1 MRREFDTMQIT
12 RRLYYQDSYQ
22 LEFEADVIERRI
34 IEGNPALVLD
44 QTCFYPESGGQPD
57 DRGAIEGIKVIKVLE
72 DEEKIIHVLEVDVS
86 SDRVKGKIDWQRRF
100 DHMQQHSG
108 QHILSQS
115 FYELLKA
122 ETLSFHLGESVSSVE
137 IDLRKPEEEEVERVE
152 RRANEIIFEDR
163 EIKSY
168 FVPEEKILTIP
179 LRKTPQKKGEIRV
192 VEVSGFDYSA
202 CGGTHVRRAGEIGL
216 IKILGWERIRNNVRF
231 EFVCGR
237 RAREDYAQ
245 KTRIIRQLS
254 SRFTVPE
261 NEILASVE
269 KIFLD
274 LKSQRKRIKKLEGEA
289 VRYEALEIVR
299 QAKGKIIRKI
309 FRDKTAEQVKFLA
322 LSIIRQGSFV
332 VLFGLKE
339 EGRGHL
345 VFSRSEN
352 INIDLRQLLPLV
364 SPLIKGKG
372 GGQPSLVEIAAEPAE
387 DLETALEKAE
397 EFIRKK
403 SG

>member
-1 MRREFDTMQIT
+1 MGQIT

-22 LEFEADVIERRI
+22 VEFEADVIERRTT
-34 IEGNPALVLD
+34 EGKPALILD

-57 DRGAIEGIKVIKVLE
+57 DRGAIDGIKVLRVLE
-72 DEEKIIHVLEVDVS
+72 DDEKIIHVLEEDVS
-86 SDRVKGKIDWQRRF
+86 SDRVKGRVDWQRRF

-115 FYELLKA
+115 FYELFRA
-122 ETLSFHLGESVSSVE
+122 ETLSFHLGESVSTVE
-137 IDLRKPEEEEVERVE
+137 IDLRKVEDEEVEKVE
-152 RRANEIIFEDR
+152 RRANEVIFEDR
-163 EIKSY
+163 EVKSY
-168 FVPEEKILTIP
+168 FVPEEKIKTIP
-179 LRKTPQKKGEIRV
+179 LRKAPQKKGEIRV

-202 CGGTHVRRAGEIGL
+202 CGGTHVRRAGEVGL

-237 RAREDYAQ
+237 KAREDYAQ
-245 KTRIIRQLS
+245 KSRVIRQLG

-261 NEILASVE
+261 REILASVE

-274 LKSQRKRIKKLEGEA
+274 LKSQRKRIRKLEEEV

-299 QAKGKIIRKI
+299 QAKEKIIRKI
-309 FRDKTAEQVKFLA
+309 FQGKTAEQVKFLA
-322 LSIIRQGSFV
+322 LNIIRQGEFV

-339 EGRGHL
+339 EKRGHL
-345 VFSRSEN
+345 VFARSEN
-352 INIDLRQLLPLV
+352 IQVDLRELLPLV

-372 GGQPSLVEIAAEPAE
+372 GGQPSLIEIAAESTE
-387 DLETALEKAE
+387 NLEEALEKADE
-397 EFIRKK
+397 HIRKK
-403 SG
+403 SD

>member
-1 MRREFDTMQIT
+1 MGQIT

-22 LEFEADVIERRI
+22 VEFEADVIERRTT
-34 IEGNPALVLD
+34 EGKPALILD

-57 DRGAIEGIKVIKVLE
+57 DRGAIDGIKVLKVLE
-72 DEEKIIHVLEVDVS
+72 DDEKIIHVLEEDVS
-86 SDRVKGKIDWQRRF
+86 SDRVKGRVDWQRRF

-115 FYELLKA
+115 FYELFRA
-122 ETLSFHLGESVSSVE
+122 ETLSFHLGESVSTVE
-137 IDLRKPEEEEVERVE
+137 IDLRKVEDEEVEKVE
-152 RRANEIIFEDR
+152 RRANEVIFEDR
-163 EIKSY
+163 EVKSY
-168 FVPEEKILTIP
+168 FVPEEKIKTIP
-179 LRKTPQKKGEIRV
+179 LRKAPQKKGEIRV

-202 CGGTHVRRAGEIGL
+202 CGGTHVRRAGEVGL

-237 RAREDYAQ
+237 KAREDYAQ
-245 KTRIIRQLS
+245 KSRVIRQLG

-261 NEILASVE
+261 REILASVE

-274 LKSQRKRIKKLEGEA
+274 LKSQRKRIRKLEEEV

-299 QAKGKIIRKI
+299 QAKEKIIRKI
-309 FRDKTAEQVKFLA
+309 FQGKTAEQVKFLA
-322 LSIIRQGSFV
+322 LNIIRQGEFV

-339 EGRGHL
+339 EKRGHL
-345 VFSRSEN
+345 VFARSEN
-352 INIDLRQLLPLV
+352 IQVDLRELLPLV

-372 GGQPSLVEIAAEPAE
+372 GGQPSLIEIAAESTE
-387 DLETALEKAE
+387 NLEEALEKADE
-397 EFIRKK
+397 HIRKK
-403 SG
+403 SD

>member
-1 MRREFDTMQIT
+1 MGQIT

-22 LEFEADVIERRI
+22 VEFEADVIERRTT
-34 IEGNPALVLD
+34 EGKPALILD

-57 DRGAIEGIKVIKVLE
+57 DRGAIDGIKVLRVLE
-72 DEEKIIHVLEVDVS
+72 DDEKIIHVLEEDVS
-86 SDRVKGKIDWQRRF
+86 SDRVKGKVDWQRRF

-115 FYELLKA
+115 FYELFRA
-122 ETLSFHLGESVSSVE
+122 ETLSFHLGESVSTVE
-137 IDLRKPEEEEVERVE
+137 IDLRKVEDEEVEKVE
-152 RRANEIIFEDR
+152 RRANEVIFEDR
-163 EIKSY
+163 EVKSY
-168 FVPEEKILTIP
+168 FVPEEKIKTIP
-179 LRKTPQKKGEIRV
+179 LRKAPQKKGEIRV

-202 CGGTHVRRAGEIGL
+202 CGGTHVRRAGEVGL

-237 RAREDYAQ
+237 KAREDYAQ
-245 KTRIIRQLS
+245 KSRVIRQLG

-261 NEILASVE
+261 REILASVE

-274 LKSQRKRIKKLEGEA
+274 LKSQRKRIRKLEEEV

-299 QAKGKIIRKI
+299 QAKEKIIRKI
-309 FRDKTAEQVKFLA
+309 FQGKTAEQVKFLA
-322 LSIIRQGSFV
+322 LNIIRQGEFV

-339 EGRGHL
+339 EKRGHL
-345 VFSRSEN
+345 VFARSEN
-352 INIDLRQLLPLV
+352 IQVDLRELLPLV

-372 GGQPSLVEIAAEPAE
+372 GGQPSLIEIAAESTE
-387 DLETALEKAE
+387 NLEEALEKADE
-397 EFIRKK
+397 HIRKK
-403 SG
+403 SD